1 MNTRIHHIIA
11 QCLGPGV
18 NTPPTL
24 KPTWEPTMHPMS
36 LSPTTTLHYWNE
48 QNKHDSDGQNST
60 INSEP
65 ESDSGSTPLWTA
77 APSLRPTYS
86 PTEDQCR
93 APPCDNTSE
102 CRSGLGFCGTG
113 IVYCNSMSS
122 WKPECIGGASQ
133 LESGPRI
140 TPQPTFANKGGPPS
154 ISPTTKWQGWVQSNY
169 AADTPAP
176 AATELDG
183 NATEAASNNTAE
195 SLGLQETSQPSK
207 EPVDPFSWS
216 GGTFDGE
223 TYSAYDS
230 DSPWWSQGASASSA
244 FQANICSFLQILPTI
259 FSSWY
264 YTRIT

>member
-1 MNTRIHHIIA
+1 
-11 QCLGPGV
+11 
-18 NTPPTL
+18 
-24 KPTWEPTMHPMS
+24 
-36 LSPTTTLHYWNE
+36 
-48 QNKHDSDGQNST
+48 
-60 INSEP
+60 
-65 ESDSGSTPLWTA
+65 
-77 APSLRPTYS
+77 
-86 PTEDQCR
+86 
-93 APPCDNTSE
+93 
-102 CRSGLGFCGTG
+102 
-113 IVYCNSMSS
+113 MSS

-169 AADTPAP
+169 AGDTPAP